1 MGEYRNGAG
10 EGDWCG
16 VDVRR
21 RVIQVPSPAA
31 GADWSVQVPG
41 GERWSIRSLVAQL
54 QTSAVVANRGARV
67 EVSDGNVRVA
77 SYQAAQVQA
86 ASVVARHT
94 LVPGGPAG
102 ANAQSQASQWPG
114 PDPFILPP
122 GWVLSTSTVNL
133 DVGDQWS
140 QIALHV
146 LQEPVRGGTAARMFR
161 EWEEAEEARW
171 AALPPLSV

>member
-1 MGEYRNGAG
+1 MGEYRYGAG

-16 VDVRR
+16 EDVRR

-31 GADWSVQVPG
+31 GAEWSVQVPG

-54 QTSAVVANRGARV
+54 LTSAVAANRGARL

-77 SYQAAQVQA
+77 SYQAAQIQA
-86 ASVVARHT
+86 ASTTVRHT
-94 LVPGGPAG
+94 LVPGGPVG

-114 PDPFILPP
+114 PDPFILAPT
-122 GWVLSTSTVNL
+122 WVLSTSTINL

-140 QIALHV
+140 AIAMHV
-146 LQEPVRGGTAARMFR
+146 LVEPVRGDAGARLYR
-161 EWEEAEEARW
+161 QWREAEEARW